1 MLDGILLLAM
11 TPALESLRSAV
22 TTTSEVLD
30 RYEDREYLARLDRPT
45 RLGLRAGLIKH
56 FEFTYELGWKLMRRW
71 VRDFFGSSVDAL
83 YTRRDVFR
91 YAGEAGLIRDVERWM
106 AHHDARN
113 LTSHTYDEETATRVL
128 AAIPGFLEDCR
139 ELIHVLE
146 SRDA

>member
-1 MLDGILLLAM
+1 M
-11 TPALESLRSAV
+11 TPVLESLRSAV
-22 TTTSEVLD
+22 TTTSEIPD

-56 FEFTYELGWKLMRRW
+56 FEFTYELSWKLMRRW
-71 VRDFFGSSVDAL
+71 VRDFFGSSADAL

-113 LTSHTYDEETATRVL
+113 LTACGETHVSAETGE
-128 AAIPGFLEDCR
+128 APG
-139 ELIHVLE
+139 
-146 SRDA
+146 